1 MILLK
6 AAFACLILSILGLV
20 AVPLAA
26 GKVFAAILAILFVL
40 FLVLGL
46 AAVDNLAA

>member
-1 MILLK
+1 MFLLK
-6 AAFACLILSILGLV
+6 AALTCLVLSILGLV

-26 GKVFAAILAILFVL
+26 GKVAAAILAVFFVL

-46 AAVDNLAA
+46 ATVDNLAA